1 MFVFTSVARY
11 RCFVFNRALRE
22 AMECKVILVYTHGHK
37 LKERATQ
44 LLRREGG
51 AHVTKC
57 AEAVGI
63 ARIRWNWVNIDH
75 SYWFADAQ

>member
-11 RCFVFNRALRE
+11 RCFVFNSALRE

-44 LLRREGG
+44 LLRGKGG
-51 AHVTKC
+51 ALVTKC
-57 AEAVGI
+57 AEAVSI
-63 ARIRWNWVNIDH
+63 ACIRWNWVNIDH